1 MRKRSTYRPKPVV
14 KPLGIKNLVT
24 LEMPGRIGQI
34 ALGQEWLDMQ
44 HLRDIGSHSLLAE
57 RVAKAVGD
65 DEKLAQAREIASI
78 CVTCED
84 RFDRTGR
91 AGTTGPEMMRLRELL
106 DQTLAWMNR
115 QPNIVIYRESEALV
129 KKYDHLVAIHTQAE
143 QATGI

>member
-1 MRKRSTYRPKPVV
+1 MRKRSKYRPKPVV

-78 CVTCED
+78 CVACED

-91 AGTTGPEMMRLRELL
+91 AGTSGPEMIRLRELL
-106 DQTLAWMNR
+106 DETLPWINS
-115 QPNIVIYRESEALV
+115 QPNLVIYRESEALV
-129 KKYDHLVAIHTQAE
+129 KKYDRLVEHHNQA
-143 QATGI
+143 QATGN

>member
-1 MRKRSTYRPKPVV
+1 MRKRSKYRPKPVV
-14 KPLGIKNLVT
+14 KPLGIKNMVE

-34 ALGQEWLDMQ
+34 ALGQEWLDMK

-57 RVAKAVGD
+57 RVAMAVGD
-65 DEKLAQAREIASI
+65 NEKLAQAREIASI

-106 DQTLAWMNR
+106 DQTLVWMNR

-129 KKYDHLVAIHTQAE
+129 KKYDHLVARHAQAE

>member
-1 MRKRSTYRPKPVV
+1 MRKRSKYRPKPVV

-24 LEMPGRIGQI
+24 LEMPGRISQI

-44 HLRDIGSHSLLAE
+44 HLRDIGSHSLLVE

-78 CVTCED
+78 CVACED
-84 RFDRTGR
+84 RFNRTGR
-91 AGTTGPEMMRLRELL
+91 AGTTGPEMTRLRELL
-106 DQTLAWMNR
+106 DKTLPWINL

-129 KKYDHLVAIHTQAE
+129 KKYDRLVAQSAQKE
-143 QATGI
+143 GGL